1 MFFQPAQNIFPDS
14 PVLRLLSRNLTGLV
28 LFAFKADQASV
39 KRLSHRLF
47 PSAQKWFLQSYEH
60 ATSVT
65 RGGYLYVDTSNNTG
79 LKDKFRVRNF
89 IAPVYGRPVEAPPK
103 GGRTRDE
110 DPEREYLTQPIRSLA
125 KKGHQFLYADP
136 AESPTH

>member
-1 MFFQPAQNIFPDS
+1 MALQNIFPDS

-28 LFAFKADQASV
+28 LFSFKSDQASV
-39 KRLSHRLF
+39 ARLGRKLF
-47 PSAQKWFLQSYEH
+47 PSQHRWFLRSYEH

-89 IAPVYGRPVEAPPK
+89 LAPVYGRSSEVDPLSKEAAPDK
-103 GGRTRDE
+103 NLD
-110 DPEREYLTQPIRSLA
+110 YLNQQIRSIA
-125 KKGHQFLYADP
+125 KKGKQFLYADP
-136 AESPTH
+136 TEDPTH